1 MTTVAKKTTPPQPLE
16 MIAAVD
22 LGSNS
27 FHLVIA
33 RIQRGKL
40 YILDRLRETTRL
52 AAGLES
58 DQRLTAEVQR
68 RALDC
73 LKRFGQRLAVLPQGS
88 VRAVG
93 TNTLRHARNAEQF
106 LLRAQ
111 QALGH
116 PIEVV
121 GGQEEAR
128 LIYLGVAHSLAEQS
142 GKRLVVDIGGG
153 STELIIGKD
162 FEPLH
167 MESLQ
172 MGCVTSSMGHFPGG
186 AITAGSMRRAEI
198 AAQQELLNITERY
211 RSIGWSH
218 CIGSSGTVNAIL
230 DIITAHGW
238 SPDCIT
244 LSSLKKLRKRLI
256 TAGHIKRLRLPGLRA
271 DRAAVLPG
279 GLAVLLAVFESLGLE
294 RMYAASG
301 ALREGLLYDLHGRIR
316 HQDIRE
322 RSVARLVAQYQ
333 ADTAQAK
340 RVEHTALHCLEQL
353 TQWNL
358 LPYQTLLGWSAW
370 LHEIGLAVSHSQY
383 HKHSAYLSE
392 HSELPGFSRQD
403 QRLLAI
409 LLLGQRNKFPVTTL
423 AELQPERAQIAK
435 RLCILLRIATLLQRS
450 RSSKP
455 LPDFSVIAKGAILQ
469 IKFPRGWL
477 ARHPLTQADL
487 AQEIKYLSAAKI
499 KLKAE

>member
-1 MTTVAKKTTPPQPLE
+1 MAKKTATQQPPE
-16 MIAAVD
+16 IIAAVD

-40 YILDRLRETTRL
+40 YILDRLRETTRI
-52 AAGLES
+52 AAGLEG
-58 DQRLTAEVQR
+58 DQRLTAETQR

-73 LKRFGQRLAVLPQGS
+73 LKRFGQRLAVLPHGS

-93 TNTLRHARNAEQF
+93 TNTLRRARNAEFF
-106 LLRAQ
+106 LRRAQ
-111 QALGH
+111 QALRH

-153 STELIIGKD
+153 STEIIIGKG
-162 FEPLH
+162 FEPLQ

-172 MGCVTSSMGHFPGG
+172 MGCVTTSMAHFPGG
-186 AITAGSMRRAEI
+186 AITADSMRRAEI
-198 AAQQELLNITERY
+198 AAQQELLNITERF
-211 RSIGWSH
+211 RSVGWSH
-218 CIGSSGTVNAIL
+218 CVGSSGSVNAIL
-230 DIITAHGW
+230 DIIIAHGW

-244 LSSLKKLRKRLI
+244 LPSLKKLRKRLI
-256 TAGHIKRLRLPGLRA
+256 AAGHIKRLRLPGLRA

-279 GLAVLLAVFESLGLE
+279 GLAILLAVFESLGLE

-301 ALREGLLYDLHGRIR
+301 AMREGLLYDLLGRIR

-322 RSVARLVAQYQ
+322 RSVARLATQYQ
-333 ADTAQAK
+333 TDTAQAK
-340 RVEHTALHCLEQL
+340 RVQQTTLHCLEQL
-353 TQWNL
+353 PQWNL
-358 LPYQTLLGWSAW
+358 QPYQTLLGWSAR

-383 HKHSAYLSE
+383 HKHSAYLAENSD
-392 HSELPGFSRQD
+392 LPGFSRQD

-409 LLLGQRNKFPVTTL
+409 LLLGLRNKFPVAAL
-423 AELQPERAQIAK
+423 AELQLERAQIAK
-435 RLCILLRIATLLQRS
+435 RLCILLRIATLLHRS
-450 RSSKP
+450 RSSKL
-455 LPDFSVIAKGAILQ
+455 LPDFSITSKGATVRL
-469 IKFPRGWL
+469 KFPKGWL

-487 AQEIKYLSAAKI
+487 ILEIKYLSTAKI

>member
-1 MTTVAKKTTPPQPLE
+1 MTTVAKKTAPTQPLE

-68 RALDC
+68 RALDS

-106 LLRAQ
+106 LRRAQ

-153 STELIIGKD
+153 STELIIGKG

-172 MGCVTSSMGHFPGG
+172 MGCVTSSMTHFPGG
-186 AITAGSMRRAEI
+186 AITADSMRRAGI
-198 AAQQELLNITERY
+198 VAQQELLNITERY
-211 RSIGWSH
+211 RSIGWTH

-244 LSSLKKLRKRLI
+244 LPSLKKLRKHLI
-256 TAGHIKRLRLPGLRA
+256 AAGHVKRLRLPGLRA
-271 DRAAVLPG
+271 DRAPVLPG
-279 GLAVLLAVFESLGLE
+279 GLAILLAVFESLGLE

-301 ALREGLLYDLHGRIR
+301 ALREGLLYDLLGRIR

-322 RSVARLVAQYQ
+322 RSVVCLAAQYQ
-333 ADTAQAK
+333 ADAAQAK
-340 RVEHTALHCLEQL
+340 RVEQTALHCLQQL
-353 TQWNL
+353 PQWNL
-358 LPYQTLLGWSAW
+358 HPYQILLGWSAR

-383 HKHSAYLSE
+383 HKHSAYLAE
-392 HSELPGFSRQD
+392 HSDLPGFSRQD

-435 RLCILLRIATLLQRS
+435 RLCILLCIATLLQRS
-450 RSSKP
+450 RSSKL
-455 LPDFSVIAKGAILQ
+455 LPDFSVTAKGAALHL
-469 IKFPRGWL
+469 KFPRGWL

-487 AQEIKYLSAAKI
+487 IQEIKYLSAAKI